1 MIGLHVYPI
10 DESIT
15 DFDLNTDIEEYNY
28 DGRVVFRGNM
38 DPEYSTESVKVYWL
52 YDDSNKRIGLVE
64 HTADD
69 AHTCLWYRDN
79 VFSTLMQEDWSVYDE
94 SIWSVMSESAYNDCM
109 RRGYTVND
117 LKTRTQSLRIVT
129 PSDISCK
136 VQEDSVTCMRCGSC
150 SSTRSLYPGCITANA
165 NEKETVT
172 LFDTLFVDDEGTIYI
187 PPWDSKVYATL
198 RRRGAAANAL
208 PAPPDTTGGGA
219 TSTTSAA
226 GGSTTGYDEPS
237 SSSSSSSAA
246 NAALAL
252 PAGGAAVVS
261 PSS

>member
-10 DESIT
+10 DESIP

-79 VFSTLMQEDWSVYDE
+79 VFSTMLQEDWSVYDE
-94 SIWSVMSESAYNDCM
+94 SIWNIMSETAYDDCM

-117 LKTRTQSLRIVT
+117 LKTRTQSIQIIT
-129 PSDISCK
+129 PDDIYGGIQSTSNACI
-136 VQEDSVTCMRCGSC
+136 RCYSTNLHPGC
-150 SSTRSLYPGCITANA
+150 VVVVPPSSTQ
-165 NEKETVT
+165 KDT

-198 RRRGAAANAL
+198 RRRGAAAAAL

-226 GGSTTGYDEPS
+226 GGSTTGYEEPS

-252 PAGGAAVVS
+252 PGGGAADVS